1 MIVRAGDQQRGD
13 DMHVLIVDDSTTM
26 RMILKAHLK
35 KLGFEVTEAINGR
48 DALVRLK
55 AMATADLVMV
65 DWNMPEMDGL
75 AFVRA
80 VRTQEGYAE
89 LPLMMVTTNTDR
101 EHVEQALEAG
111 ANEYIMKP
119 FTGDMI
125 REKLEILGL
134 LAA

>member
-1 MIVRAGDQQRGD
+1 
-13 DMHVLIVDDSTTM
+13 MHALIVDDSTTM
-26 RMILKAHLK
+26 RLILKAHLK

-48 DALVRLK
+48 DALDRLK
-55 AMATADLVMV
+55 TMVTADLVMV

-75 AFVRA
+75 EFVRA
-80 VRTQEGYAE
+80 VRTDAGYAA

-101 EHVEQALEAG
+101 EHVAEALAAG
-111 ANEYIMKP
+111 ANEYLMKP

-134 LAA
+134 IAA

>member
-1 MIVRAGDQQRGD
+1 
-13 DMHVLIVDDSTTM
+13 MHALIVDDSTTM

-35 KLGFEVTEAINGR
+35 KLGFEVTEAVNGR
-48 DALVRLK
+48 DALDRLK
-55 AMATADLVMV
+55 AMATADLVLV
-65 DWNMPEMDGL
+65 DWNMPVMDGL

-80 VRTQEGYAE
+80 VRTEIEYAA

-101 EHVEQALEAG
+101 AHVSEALEAG

-119 FTGDMI
+119 FTADMI
-125 REKLEILGL
+125 REKLELLGL